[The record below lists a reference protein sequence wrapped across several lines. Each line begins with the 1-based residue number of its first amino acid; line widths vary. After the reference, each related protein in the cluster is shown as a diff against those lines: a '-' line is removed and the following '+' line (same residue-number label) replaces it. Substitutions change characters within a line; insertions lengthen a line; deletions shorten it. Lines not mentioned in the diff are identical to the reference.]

1 MAHEISVVNGVA
13 EAMYANNPAWHGLG
27 TVFDLNGES
36 GPDGE
41 TARRL
46 AHLDWSVALEPM
58 QLQCGTA
65 VDEFF
70 ATVRQDTKATL
81 GVVKGRYKIHQNNEA
96 FDFLDSL
103 VQDGIMRYESAF
115 ALNGGKEVCLLAR
128 MPEVDEIAEGDS
140 CFRYVAWMNSHDGTS
155 AVTGLPTNV
164 RVVCANTKAVALA
177 CGKNVKVSIRH
188 TGNFGQ
194 KLEKARQYLSQFNDG
209 FTLFRDKA
217 RLLATRQVTA
227 ANVDEYLETLFPMPE
242 ATETNQKT
250 ITRRNN
256 KVAKVRAALVDPR
269 QNIPSIKDSW
279 WATYNA
285 ISQVVDHDSEYRGK
299 PQDKA
304 ESRFESTMYGSGSAF
319 KDEAF
324 DLACEMAGV

>member
-27 TVFDLNGES
+27 TVFDLNGDR

-46 AHLDWSVALEPM
+46 AHLDWSVELEPL
-58 QLQCGTA
+58 QLADGKK
-65 VDEFF
+65 VDGYFG
-70 ATVRQDTKATL
+70 TVRQDTRATL
-81 GVVKGRYKIHQNNEA
+81 GIVKGRYKIHQNNEA

-115 ALNGGKEVCLLAR
+115 ALHGGKEVCLLAR

-155 AVTGLPTNV
+155 AVVGLPTNV
-164 RVVCANTKAVALA
+164 RVVCANTKAVALET
-177 CGKNVKVSIRH
+177 GRNVKVSIRH

-194 KLEKARQYLSQFNDG
+194 KLEKARQYLSQFNEG

-217 RLLATRQVTA
+217 RLLATRQVSA
-227 ANVDEYLETLFPMPE
+227 SNVSEYIETLFPTPE
-242 ATETNQKT
+242 EDKGQKA

-269 QNIPSIKDSW
+269 QTMESIKGTW
-279 WATYNA
+279 WSAYNA

-299 PQDKA
+299 PQAKA

-319 KDEAF
+319 KDQAF
-324 DLACEMAGV
+324 DLACELAGV

>member
-27 TVFDLNGES
+27 TVFDLGGES

-46 AHLDWSVALEPM
+46 AHLDWNVELEPL
-58 QLQCGTA
+58 QLADGTP
-65 VDEFF
+65 VEGFF
-70 ATVRQDTKATL
+70 GSVRQDTKSTL
-81 GVVKGRYKIHQNNEA
+81 GIVKGRYKIHQNNEA

-115 ALNGGKEVCLLAR
+115 ALHGGREVCLLAR

-164 RVVCANTKAVALA
+164 RVVCANTKRVALEN
-177 CGKNVKVSIRH
+177 GRNVCVSIRH
-188 TGNFGQ
+188 TGNFGE
-194 KLEKARQYLSQFNDG
+194 KLDKARKYLSQFNDG

-217 RLLATRQVTA
+217 RLLATRQVGTSQ
-227 ANVDEYLETLFPMPE
+227 VEDYIESLFPTP
-242 ATETNQKT
+242 ADDKGKKT
-250 ITRRNN
+250 VTRRNN
-256 KVAKVRAALVDPR
+256 KVAKVNAALVDPR
-269 QNIPSIKDSW
+269 QTIPSIKGSW
-279 WATYNA
+279 WSLYNA
-285 ISQVVDHDSEYRGK
+285 ISQVVDHEGEYRGK
-299 PQDKA
+299 PLAKA
-304 ESRFESTMYGSGSAF
+304 ESRFESTLYGSGSDF
-319 KDEAF
+319 KDQAF
-324 DLACEMAGV
+324 DLACELAGV